1 MITALPTQPNAACMA
16 YMLYRQAEAAADEGD
31 AALFSRL
38 ISLADNWDRRAKLE
52 EAREWGT
59 KELKLS

>member
-1 MITALPTQPNAACMA
+1 
-16 YMLYRQAEAAADEGD
+16 
-31 AALFSRL
+31 LFSRL